1 MIALVKKKI
10 QNMLVKLRN
19 SLTASKNSTNQLG
32 FVEFLIH
39 IFTQL
44 SIAVITVVAYVLFA
58 DSLFSFDLQAT
69 LIILSLLIVQ
79 LLHRWAA
86 NEFYFMPAWSCFTA
100 KLVVLVIIAI
110 MTMDYTPEN
119 PIIVGENTFYIFKA
133 TVFIKSTLQMGI
145 MYIMLVLCAIDAL
158 LGLILFLSKK
168 ENDARKISLL
178 MQTINLLVFIYLMQ
192 VELYISL

>member
-1 MIALVKKKI
+1 MVKIKI
-10 QNMLVKLRN
+10 KDMLLKVSN
-19 SLTASKNSTNQLG
+19 SLTASKNSKNQLG
-32 FVEFLIH
+32 FVESLIR

-44 SIAVITVVAYVLFA
+44 SIAVITVVAYVIFA
-58 DSLFSFDLQAT
+58 DSLFFFDFQAT

-86 NEFYFMPAWSCFTA
+86 NEFYFMQAWSCCTA
-100 KLVVLVIIAI
+100 KRVVLGIIAK

-119 PIIVGENTFYIFKA
+119 PIIVGENTFYLFKA
-133 TVFIKSTLQMGI
+133 TVFIKSTLEMGI

-158 LGLILFLSKK
+158 LGFILFLSKK

-178 MQTINLLVFIYLMQ
+178 MQTRNLLVFIYLMQ

>member
-1 MIALVKKKI
+1 MVKIKD
-10 QNMLVKLRN
+10 MLLKVRN
-19 SLTASKNSTNQLG
+19 SLTASKNSKNQLG
-32 FVEFLIH
+32 FVESVIR

-44 SIAVITVVAYVLFA
+44 SIAVITMVAYVLFA
-58 DSLFSFDLQAT
+58 DSLVYFNLQAT

-86 NEFYFMPAWSCFTA
+86 NEFYFMPAWSCCTA
-100 KLVVLVIIAI
+100 KRVVLGIIAT

-133 TVFIKSTLQMGI
+133 TVFIKSTLQMEV

-158 LGLILFLSKK
+158 LGLMLFLSKK

-178 MQTINLLVFIYLMQ
+178 MQIINLLVFIYLMQ
-192 VELYISL
+192 VAIYISL